1 MLFFY
6 EPNCSC
12 FYNSTKYVLLLY
24 FGENFVVYQGK
35 EDVWPNEKHQAFG
48 FRIFLARVKR

>member
-1 MLFFY
+1 MYIISILLY
-6 EPNCSC
+6 VKN
-12 FYNSTKYVLLLY
+12 YHVLLLY
-24 FGENFVVYQGK
+24 YGENLVVYQGK